1 MGISGTVDT
10 EGQRPIVK
18 PPWIGR
24 SLWLLPF
31 LWGAALAT
39 VWRGFTFF
47 WDEWNV
53 LSASLREPLASVLQE
68 NGGNFFPLSRGIFT
82 LEAHVFRENYG
93 AYIFATSALFGFV
106 ALLFARYVLRPR
118 TTFQVVL
125 ATVLALAYVMTTGVL
140 FASAM
145 GFMLKWALAP
155 LFAVIA
161 VIAYE
166 RFGSRPTKL
175 LAAGGALVL
184 SGLAFSSAVV
194 MMGTFVAGALY
205 LRTDARGDMRARTVD
220 AGVLFALA
228 ALLGV
233 MGSQAAKAFPADDAS
248 VAGDPLSGL
257 DLSQPVASALDAWAA
272 ALSGVV
278 AVVGVVPLT
287 DLSIWLQLLFL
298 VSGNAFVLLALTA
311 AVAAAFWLSKSR
323 LALAA
328 ALMSVLVSM
337 GFLVVL
343 KDPIIVRYQALWA
356 LPAMVVVWIVLTR
369 SRTYRWVGVVRW
381 ALVVWMIGALA
392 VSITWIPR
400 AGSLERDRYAVDT
413 SRLYSPDTCLDEA
426 TVHSEEI
433 SPSASPEYVCAIV
446 GELVGWG
453 DRGAGS

>member
-18 PPWIGR
+18 SPWIGR
-24 SLWLLPF
+24 SLWLLPL

-39 VWRGFTFF
+39 MWRGFTFF

-53 LSASLREPLASVLQE
+53 LSASLRAPIASVLQE
-68 NGGNFFPLSRGIFT
+68 NGGNFFPLSRAIFT
-82 LEAHVFRENYG
+82 VEAHVFRENYG
-93 AYIFATSALFGFV
+93 AYIFVTSALFGFV
-106 ALLFARYVLRPR
+106 ALLFARYILRPR

-125 ATVLALAYVMTTGVL
+125 AAVLALAYVMTTGVL

-161 VIAYE
+161 IIAYE
-166 RFGSRPTKL
+166 RCRTRPAKL

-205 LRTDARGDMRARTVD
+205 LRAGTRRNIRERTVD
-220 AGVLFALA
+220 AGILFGLS

-233 MGSQAAKAFPADDAS
+233 LGSQAAKAFPADDAS

-287 DLSIWLQLLFL
+287 DLSVWLQLLFL
-298 VSGNAFVLLALTA
+298 VSGNVIVILALTA

-343 KDPIIVRYQALWA
+343 KDPIIVRYQALWV

-369 SRTYRWVGVVRW
+369 SQTYRWIDLARW
-381 ALVVWMIGALA
+381 VLVAWMIGALA

-453 DRGAGS
+453 ALGADS